1 MAKLFITFFLLAVA
15 VQAAREV
22 PGGNEN
28 ANGLK
33 DQKNYYS
40 YGGLGGMSGMGNGG
54 LPYGGVMGGMGT
66 GVAVQAAR
74 EVPGGNE
81 NANGLK
87 DQKNYY
93 SYGGLGGTSGMG
105 NGGLPYGGVMGG
117 MGTGGTIG
125 ATPFNGNVGGGM
137 GIGNMGAGGNNL
149 PAFGGGNNMPGG
161 FGGITVHN
169 QPTLGKVNGDMSLVF
184 TFIRRSLNASNPA
197 SVQMALISAPENSSL
212 VMTNSSKLT
221 SSAKVILAV
230 CRSRAGSRLSI
241 LLVARITFT
250 SPRESK
256 PSSWLSNSSMPF
268 LISHELFF
276 HQQIVFNSLELQEP
290 EFALGQR
297 SNSRKPSSRF
307 RTLLL
312 TLFPAD
318 AGRRRRRLELLLLLV
333 VIFTISGKLPIQT
346 AWSSLTH
353 DSSSF

>member
-1 MAKLFITFFLLAVA
+1 MAKLFLTFFLLAVA

-105 NGGLPYGGVMGG
+105 NGGLPFGGVMGG

-161 FGGITVHN
+161 
-169 QPTLGKVNGDMSLVF
+169 
-184 TFIRRSLNASNPA
+184 
-197 SVQMALISAPENSSL
+197 
-212 VMTNSSKLT
+212 
-221 SSAKVILAV
+221 
-230 CRSRAGSRLSI
+230 RSRAGSRLSI

-256 PSSWLSNSSMPF
+256 PSSWLSSSSME
-268 LISHELFF
+268 LHENF
-276 HQQIVFNSLELQEP
+276 IAKV
-290 EFALGQR
+290 
-297 SNSRKPSSRF
+297 
-307 RTLLL
+307 
-312 TLFPAD
+312 AD
-318 AGRRRRRLELLLLLV
+318 AGISRLLKEISHDAAGPSHSIQLQLV
-333 VIFTISGKLPIQT
+333 HQPMIS
-346 AWSSLTH
+346 
-353 DSSSF
+353 